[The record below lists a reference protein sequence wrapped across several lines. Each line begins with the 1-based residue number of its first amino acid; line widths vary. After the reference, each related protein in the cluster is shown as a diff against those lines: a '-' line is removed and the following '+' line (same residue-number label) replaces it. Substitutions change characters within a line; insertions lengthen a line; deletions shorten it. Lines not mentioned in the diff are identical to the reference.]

1 MFVLAGKAVDPSARE
16 PPFFASKFPP
26 KILTKSVVFHSFVKY
41 DLYVSSEASQLY
53 LYNSFACHLN

>member
-16 PPFFASKFPP
+16 PPFLPRNSP

-53 LYNSFACHLN
+53 LYNNFACHLN

>member
-16 PPFFASKFPP
+16 PPFLPRNFPQNFD
-26 KILTKSVVFHSFVKY
+26 KICCFPLLVKY

-53 LYNSFACHLN
+53 LYNNFACHLN